1 MALRLI
7 LLGRLADV
15 AGAPEMAVPIAP
27 DARLDWSGL
36 LALLPPALAEAVAGP
51 RVRVA
56 LNGAVLADK
65 AALTAA
71 SGDELALLPPV
82 SGG

>member
-1 MALRLI
+1 MAARLI
-7 LLGRLADV
+7 LLGRLADL
-15 AGAPEMAVPIAP
+15 AGTPELAVPLG
-27 DARLDWSGL
+27 DAAQIDWPGL
-36 LALLPPALAEAVAGP
+36 LALLPAALAEAATGP
-51 RVRVA
+51 KIRLA

-65 AALTAA
+65 TTLIAR